1 MNNLRTLSALSLAV
15 LILLCFGQAE
25 AQTGSGTAGTITR
38 WTGTT
43 TLGDSA
49 IKEDSNGRI
58 ALGTTPNATARFFVL
73 DTSRGSSVAIR
84 GGNSGSGRGVEGL
97 SNTGTGVN
105 GVGSIGVSGL
115 SLSTDPNKAAIQG
128 TALNGAFAGR
138 FFGNVTVTGMLSKAG
153 GSFKIDHPLDPEN
166 KYLYHSFVESPDMK
180 NIHDGVVV
188 LDSNGDATVELPE
201 WFEALNRDFRYL
213 LTPIGAPG
221 PGLYIAEEISNN
233 RFRVAGGTAGMKV
246 SWQVTGIRQ
255 DAWARKNR
263 IPVEEKKSEIER
275 GYYLH
280 PEAFDQ
286 PEERGLEWAHDPLT
300 MRQLKEARE
309 HVVQN
314 RKRQ

>member
-1 MNNLRTLSALSLAV
+1 MCSVRTFSVLSLTV
-15 LILLCFGQAE
+15 LILLGFGQAE
-25 AQTGSGTAGTITR
+25 AQTGSGTAGTITK

-43 TLGDSA
+43 TLGDSS
-49 IKEDSNGRI
+49 IKEDSSGRI
-58 ALGTTPNATARFFVL
+58 GLGTTPSAAARFFVL
-73 DTSRGSSVAIR
+73 DTSRGSSAAIR
-84 GGNSGSGRGVEGL
+84 GGNSGSGRGVDGL

-128 TALNGAFAGR
+128 AAFNGALAGR
-138 FFGNVTVTGMLSKAG
+138 FFGDVNVTGMFSKAG

-166 KYLYHSFVESPDMK
+166 RYLYHSFVESPDMK
-180 NIHDGVVV
+180 NIYDGVVV
-188 LDSNGDATVELPE
+188 LDANGDATVELQE
-201 WFEALNRDFRYL
+201 WFQALNRDFRYL

-286 PEERGLEWAHDPLT
+286 PEERGVGWAHDSAT
-300 MRQLKEARE
+300 MRQSKEARE
-309 HVVQN
+309 QWIL
-314 RKRQ
+314 KPKSQ